1 MRKPASIAGA
11 TRQSAALL
19 AALLPL
25 FHSAP
30 ARAEP
35 VTTVEHVAALSL
47 FSVADDALAPAA
59 TVRFA
64 SGYALSPRLTLQATA
79 ALGTAF
85 VPGTQYHPLTTGRT
99 SVDVLE
105 ASFGFRVLRTFQ
117 VRAPIVPWVS
127 GGVGA
132 GAWAVGCRTRTIDC
146 TLLATLDAF
155 IGQLGVD
162 HRYAS
167 VDIGYFVEARAPLTP
182 RCTGDIGPGVPCS
195 RKLLPDPRLG
205 LGLRLQW
212 RGQP

>member
-127 GGVGA
+127 GESGRAFGPLV
-132 GAWAVGCRTRTIDC
+132 AVPAPSIVLSSPPSMPSSASSASTTATRPST
-146 TLLATLDAF
+146 LAT
-155 IGQLGVD
+155 
-162 HRYAS
+162 S
-167 VDIGYFVEARAPLTP
+167 SKPAPL
-182 RCTGDIGPGVPCS
+182 
-195 RKLLPDPRLG
+195 
-205 LGLRLQW
+205 
-212 RGQP
+212 